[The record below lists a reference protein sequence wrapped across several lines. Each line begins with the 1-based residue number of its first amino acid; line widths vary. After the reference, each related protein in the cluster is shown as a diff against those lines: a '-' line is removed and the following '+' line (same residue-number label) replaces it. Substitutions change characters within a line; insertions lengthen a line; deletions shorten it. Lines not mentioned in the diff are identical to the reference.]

1 MLSTLAVIAL
11 MHWVVL
17 ATPGAN
23 VLVVS
28 QLAAAGQRKAACW
41 AALGVS
47 VVALIWATLAVLGVN
62 AVFAA
67 HPRLRLALQ
76 VAGGLYLCYV
86 AFRLW
91 RAGASRAADKASAL
105 ASFAA
110 FRLGFVTNIL
120 NPKSALFFGSVFA
133 TALPADPSA
142 ALLVAAVS
150 LVLVNALLWHF
161 FLALAFS
168 QTRVQAVY
176 RRWRKVLN
184 GVACALI
191 GAFGVRLLIAATAD
205 LKAR

>member
-1 MLSTLAVIAL
+1 MLSTLAAIAL

-17 ATPGAN
+17 VTPGAN

-28 QLAAAGQRKAACW
+28 QLAATGQRRPACM

-91 RAGASRAADKASAL
+91 RAGASSATNRAGAL
-105 ASFAA
+105 GSFAA
-110 FRLGFVTNIL
+110 FRLGFATNIL

-133 TALPADPSA
+133 TALPVNPSTV
-142 ALLVAAVS
+142 LLIAAVT
-150 LVLVNALLWHF
+150 LVLVNALVWHF

-168 QTRVQAVY
+168 RARVQAAY
-176 RRWRKVLN
+176 ARWRKALN
-184 GVACALI
+184 GLASALI
-191 GAFGVRLLIAATAD
+191 GAFGVRLLLTAFAD
-205 LKAR
+205 LRTR

>member
-1 MLSTLAVIAL
+1 MLSTLAAIAL

-28 QLAAAGQRKAACW
+28 QLAATGQRRAACW

-47 VVALIWATLAVLGVN
+47 VVALIWSTLAVLGVN

-67 HPRLRLALQ
+67 HPRLRVALQ
-76 VAGGLYLCYV
+76 VAGGIYLCYV

-91 RAGASRAADKASAL
+91 RAGASPAANKAGAL
-105 ASFAA
+105 GSFVA
-110 FRLGFVTNIL
+110 FRLGFATNIL

-133 TALPADPSA
+133 TALPANPSA
-142 ALLVAAVS
+142 ALLVSAVT

-168 QTRVQAVY
+168 QPRVQAAY
-176 RRWRKVLN
+176 TRWRRVLN
-184 GVACALI
+184 GVASALI
-191 GAFGVRLLIAATAD
+191 GAFGVRLLIAAIAEA
-205 LKAR
+205 KAR